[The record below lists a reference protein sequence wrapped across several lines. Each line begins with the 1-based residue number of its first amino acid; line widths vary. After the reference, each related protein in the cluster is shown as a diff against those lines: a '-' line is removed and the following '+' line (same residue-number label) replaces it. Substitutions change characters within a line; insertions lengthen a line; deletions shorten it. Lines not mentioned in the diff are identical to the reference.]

1 MIYTTNDFNWLKNIV
16 KNNQKLLKICNTKKK
31 LFFSWVCI
39 KWLII
44 ALKYGIRLKFL

>member
-31 LFFSWVCI
+31 IIFFLGMYKMVDYSAEVWN
-39 KWLII
+39 K
-44 ALKYGIRLKFL
+44 A